1 MTKQNH
7 HDEEQDDEALP
18 CHTVHMRQVLFQCQ
32 AMMEEALPMLKPG
45 TWKGPPPWKARKQA
59 LKWFE
64 TEHLPFNTIPV
75 VDVNDMTPLGF
86 RQRFHRGNIPCLI
99 RGLSQEF
106 LKLTNEWKCRDGT
119 INKDW
124 FVKMIGKD
132 TMVPVRKQTMGA
144 IDQDGRAEE
153 CETVEV
159 AIMEW
164 TQSQS
169 EPHLYLKDWHL
180 VKELEKR
187 ESYVYLYSVPEIFEH
202 DILNAFL
209 TRFTDGDYRFVYWGG
224 AQSKTPIHSDV
235 LNSFSWSY
243 NVVGLKEWRFHVP
256 ESNASVVIRQDA
268 GECLFVPAGWQHE
281 VTNLV
286 ETLSVNHN
294 WVTAS
299 NIDLLWECVLMEL
312 KTVEKECCDWGLSND
327 NFGPRESMLR
337 GCSGLDVSG
346 CFFLLLY
353 SLLDSLLRCAAE
365 DDGDVALDL
374 QRLLEAVNS
383 LLQNE
388 RLAIQHRLAAVLAS
402 ENLADAS
409 LLLAKQLMA
418 ALNFCHR

>member
-1 MTKQNH
+1 
-7 HDEEQDDEALP
+7 
-18 CHTVHMRQVLFQCQ
+18 
-32 AMMEEALPMLKPG
+32 
-45 TWKGPPPWKARKQA
+45 
-59 LKWFE
+59 
-64 TEHLPFNTIPV
+64 
-75 VDVNDMTPLGF
+75 
-86 RQRFHRGNIPCLI
+86 
-99 RGLSQEF
+99 
-106 LKLTNEWKCRDGT
+106 
-119 INKDW
+119 
-124 FVKMIGKD
+124 
-132 TMVPVRKQTMGA
+132 
-144 IDQDGRAEE
+144 
-153 CETVEV
+153 
-159 AIMEW
+159 
-164 TQSQS
+164 
-169 EPHLYLKDWHL
+169 
-180 VKELEKR
+180 
-187 ESYVYLYSVPEIFEH
+187 
-202 DILNAFL
+202 
-209 TRFTDGDYRFVYWGG
+209 
-224 AQSKTPIHSDV
+224 
-235 LNSFSWSY
+235 
-243 NVVGLKEWRFHVP
+243 VVGLKEWRFHVP